1 MIQYSTSQVIKLN
14 RRPPGGPRK
23 AGTARAAPLFP
34 AFEQVPELVHLGPDH
49 RGAVSLVGVLL
60 EKILV
65 IILRGPEPLQ
75 GHDLGRYPAVARLLG
90 LGARPFG
97 GGLLVP
103 ELVHLGPDHR
113 GAVSLVGVL
122 LEKILV

>member
-65 IILRGPEPLQ
+65 IILRGPEPKTSRAMWSQ
-75 GHDLGRYPAVARLLG
+75 PGTTARGSAQIPWSASLC
-90 LGARPFG
+90 
-97 GGLLVP
+97 
-103 ELVHLGPDHR
+103 
-113 GAVSLVGVL
+113 VSSMR
-122 LEKILV
+122 